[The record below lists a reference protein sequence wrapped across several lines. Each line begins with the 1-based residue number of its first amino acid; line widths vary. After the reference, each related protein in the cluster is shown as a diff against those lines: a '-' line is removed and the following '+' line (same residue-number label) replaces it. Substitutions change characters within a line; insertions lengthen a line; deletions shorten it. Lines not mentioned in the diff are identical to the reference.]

1 MARWRRSSNNHY
13 ESSWLARAFRSDM
26 KTAYEKREYLD
37 LQVVFASDRIR
48 KLLQQTEQVAA
59 SDATVLITGETGSGK
74 EMVARA
80 IHHHSKRQSKSWVDI
95 NCTALPENLL
105 ESELFGHERGAF
117 SGADAAKQGLF
128 ELANQGT
135 LFLDE
140 IGDLDPRLQVKLLRI
155 LDGAPYYRLGGV
167 RKVHVDVRLVTATN
181 QNLKEAAE
189 QGGRFRFDLYHRLS
203 QVRLT
208 VPPLRERPEDIAPL
222 AMHFLEIQKPGMR
235 ISREAMEVLEAYLW
249 PGNVRELR
257 NVVIGAAVF
266 APRMEITAEDLPE
279 EFHQSTFTSSL
290 ANLTVLGEAE
300 RAAITRVLEETR
312 GDQVHA
318 AEKLGIS
325 RRTLQRRIKSYRLK
339 IEHGVSV
346 RV

>member
-1 MARWRRSSNNHY
+1 
-13 ESSWLARAFRSDM
+13 M
-26 KTAYEKREYLD
+26 KTAYEKREYLGLD
-37 LQVVFASDRIR
+37 VVFSSDRIR
-48 KLLQQTEQVAA
+48 KVLQQAEQVAA

-80 IHHHSKRQSKSWVDI
+80 VHHYSKRRSKSWVDI

-117 SGADAAKQGLF
+117 SGADSAKPGLF
-128 ELANQGT
+128 ELANHGT

-140 IGDLDPRLQVKLLRI
+140 IGDVDPRLQVKLLRI

-167 RKVHVDVRLVTATN
+167 KKVNIDVRLVTATN

-189 QGGRFRFDLYHRLS
+189 QGRFRCDLYHRLS

-208 VPPLRERPEDIAPL
+208 VPPLRERREDIAPL
-222 AMHFLEIQKPGMR
+222 AMYFLEIQKLGMR
-235 ISREAMEVLEAYLW
+235 ISRDAIEVLEAYLW

-266 APRMEITAEDLPE
+266 ATRMEITAEDLPQE
-279 EFHQSTFTSSL
+279 LRHSTFTSSL
-290 ANLTVLGEAE
+290 VSLNALGEAE

-312 GDQVHA
+312 GHQVHA

-325 RRTLQRRIKSYRLK
+325 RRTLQRRIKSFGLK
-339 IEHGVSV
+339 VEREVSV

>member
-1 MARWRRSSNNHY
+1 MN
-13 ESSWLARAFRSDM
+13 
-26 KTAYEKREYLD
+26 TAYEKREYLGLD
-37 LQVVFASDRIR
+37 VVFSSDRIR
-48 KLLQQTEQVAA
+48 KVLQQAEQVAA
-59 SDATVLITGETGSGK
+59 SGATVLITGETGSGK

-80 IHHHSKRQSKSWVDI
+80 VHHYSKRRSQSWVDI

-117 SGADAAKQGLF
+117 SGADSAKQGLF
-128 ELANQGT
+128 ELANHGT

-140 IGDLDPRLQVKLLRI
+140 IGDIDPRLQVKLLRI
-155 LDGAPYYRLGGV
+155 LDGASYYRLGGV
-167 RKVHVDVRLVTATN
+167 KKVNIDVRLVTATN

-189 QGGRFRFDLYHRLS
+189 QGRFRSDLYHRLS

-208 VPPLRERPEDIAPL
+208 VPALRERPEDIAPL

-235 ISREAMEVLEAYLW
+235 ISREALEALETYLW

-266 APRMEITAEDLPE
+266 APRMEITAEDLPQE
-279 EFHQSTFTSSL
+279 LRQSMFTSSL
-290 ANLTVLGEAE
+290 VSLNALGEAE
-300 RAAITRVLEETR
+300 RAAISRVLEETH
-312 GDQVHA
+312 GHQVHA

-325 RRTLQRRIKSYRLK
+325 RRTLQRRIKSFGLK
-339 IEHGVSV
+339 VEREVSV

>member
-1 MARWRRSSNNHY
+1 
-13 ESSWLARAFRSDM
+13 M
-26 KTAYEKREYLD
+26 KTAYEKREYLGLD
-37 LQVVFASDRIR
+37 VVFSSDRIR
-48 KLLQQTEQVAA
+48 KVLQQAEQVAA

-80 IHHHSKRQSKSWVDI
+80 VHHYSKRRSKSWVDI

-117 SGADAAKQGLF
+117 SGADSAKQGLF
-128 ELANQGT
+128 ELANHGT

-140 IGDLDPRLQVKLLRI
+140 IGDVDPRLQVKLLRI

-167 RKVHVDVRLVTATN
+167 KKVNIDVRLVTATN

-189 QGGRFRFDLYHRLS
+189 QGRFRSDLYHRLS

-208 VPPLRERPEDIAPL
+208 VPPLRERAEDIAPL

-266 APRMEITAEDLPE
+266 APRMEITAEDLPQE
-279 EFHQSTFTSSL
+279 LRQSTFTSSL
-290 ANLTVLGEAE
+290 VSLNLLGEAE

-312 GDQVHA
+312 GHQVHA

-325 RRTLQRRIKSYRLK
+325 RRTLQRRIKSFGLK
-339 IEHGVSV
+339 IEREVSV

>member
-1 MARWRRSSNNHY
+1 MALWAKISNNRYKSLHT
-13 ESSWLARAFRSDM
+13 AM
-26 KTAYEKREYLD
+26 KTAYEKREYLG
-37 LQVVFASDRIR
+37 LEVVFASDRIR
-48 KLLQQTEQVAA
+48 KLLQKAEQVAA

-117 SGADAAKQGLF
+117 SGADSSKAGLF
-128 ELANQGT
+128 ELANLGT

-140 IGDLDPRLQVKLLRI
+140 IGDIDPRLQVKLLRI
-155 LDGAPYYRLGGV
+155 LDGASYYRLGGV
-167 RKVHVDVRLVTATN
+167 RKVNIDVRLVTATN
-181 QNLKEAAE
+181 QNLKDAAE
-189 QGGRFRFDLYHRLS
+189 QGRFRFDLYHRLS

-208 VPPLRERPEDIAPL
+208 VPPLRERPDDIAPL
-222 AMHFLEIQKPGMR
+222 TMHFLDKQKPGMR
-235 ISREAMEVLEAYLW
+235 VSREAMDVLEAYPW

-266 APRMEITAEDLPE
+266 APRMEIVAEDLPE
-279 EFHQSTFTSSL
+279 ELRQSTFVSSL
-290 ANLTVLGEAE
+290 ANLSALGEAE
-300 RAAITRVLEETR
+300 RAAISRVLEETQ
-312 GDQVHA
+312 GHQVHA

-325 RRTLQRRIKSYRLK
+325 RRTLQRRIKTYGLK
-339 IEHGVSV
+339 VEREVSV

>member
-1 MARWRRSSNNHY
+1 
-13 ESSWLARAFRSDM
+13 M
-26 KTAYEKREYLD
+26 KTAYEKREYLGLD
-37 LQVVFASDRIR
+37 VVFSSDRIR
-48 KLLQQTEQVAA
+48 KLLQQAEQVAA
-59 SDATVLITGETGSGK
+59 SDAAVLITGETGSGK

-80 IHHHSKRQSKSWVDI
+80 VHHHSKRRSKSWVDI

-117 SGADAAKQGLF
+117 SGADSAKQGLF
-128 ELANQGT
+128 ELANHGT

-140 IGDLDPRLQVKLLRI
+140 IGDIDSRLQVKLLRI

-167 RKVHVDVRLVTATN
+167 KKVNIDVRLVTATN

-189 QGGRFRFDLYHRLS
+189 QGRFRSDLYHRLS

-208 VPPLRERPEDIAPL
+208 VPPLRERREDIAPL
-222 AMHFLEIQKPGMR
+222 AMHFLEKQKPGMR
-235 ISREAMEVLEAYLW
+235 ISGEAMEVLEAYLW

-266 APRMEITAEDLPE
+266 ASRMDIMAEDLPQE
-279 EFHQSTFTSSL
+279 LHQSTFTSSL
-290 ANLTVLGEAE
+290 VSLNALGEAE
-300 RAAITRVLEETR
+300 RAAITRVLEETH
-312 GDQVHA
+312 GHQVHA

-325 RRTLQRRIKSYRLK
+325 RRTLQRRIKSFGLK
-339 IEHGVSV
+339 VEREVSV

>member
-1 MARWRRSSNNHY
+1 
-13 ESSWLARAFRSDM
+13 M
-26 KTAYEKREYLD
+26 KTAYEKREYLGLD
-37 LQVVFASDRIR
+37 VVFSSDRIR
-48 KLLQQTEQVAA
+48 KVLQQAEQVAA

-80 IHHHSKRQSKSWVDI
+80 VHHYSKRRSKSWVDI

-117 SGADAAKQGLF
+117 SGADSAKPGLF
-128 ELANQGT
+128 ELANHGT

-140 IGDLDPRLQVKLLRI
+140 IGDVDSRLQVKLLRI

-167 RKVHVDVRLVTATN
+167 KKVNIDVRLVTATN
-181 QNLKEAAE
+181 QNLKQAAE
-189 QGGRFRFDLYHRLS
+189 QGRFRSDLYHRLS

-222 AMHFLEIQKPGMR
+222 AMHFLETQKPGMR
-235 ISREAMEVLEAYLW
+235 ISREAMEVLEAHLW

-266 APRMEITAEDLPE
+266 ATRMEITAEDLPE
-279 EFHQSTFTSSL
+279 ELRQSLFTSSL
-290 ANLTVLGEAE
+290 VSLNALGEAE
-300 RAAITRVLEETR
+300 RAAISRVLEETH
-312 GDQVHA
+312 GHQVQA

-325 RRTLQRRIKSYRLK
+325 RRTLQRRIKSFGLK
-339 IEHGVSV
+339 VEREVSV

>member
-1 MARWRRSSNNHY
+1 
-13 ESSWLARAFRSDM
+13 M
-26 KTAYEKREYLD
+26 KTAYEKREYLG
-37 LQVVFASDRIR
+37 LEVVFNSDRIR
-48 KLLQQTEQVAA
+48 KLLQQAEQVAA

-74 EMVARA
+74 EMIARA
-80 IHHHSKRQSKSWVDI
+80 VHHYSNRRSRSWVDI

-117 SGADAAKQGLF
+117 SGADSAKQGLF
-128 ELANQGT
+128 ELANHGT

-140 IGDLDPRLQVKLLRI
+140 IGDVDPRLQVKLLRI

-167 RKVHVDVRLVTATN
+167 RKVNVDVRLVTATN

-189 QGGRFRFDLYHRLS
+189 QGRFRSDLYHRLS

-208 VPPLRERPEDIAPL
+208 VPPLRDRPEDIAPL
-222 AMHFLEIQKPGMR
+222 AMHFLEKQKPGMR
-235 ISREAMEVLEAYLW
+235 FSREATEVLEAYLW

-266 APRMEITAEDLPE
+266 APRMDITAEDLPQE
-279 EFHQSTFTSSL
+279 LHQSTFTSSL
-290 ANLTVLGEAE
+290 VSLNALGEAE

-312 GDQVHA
+312 GHQVQA

-325 RRTLQRRIKSYRLK
+325 RCTLQRRIKSFGLK
-339 IEHGVSV
+339 VEREVSV
-346 RV
+346 RL

>member
-1 MARWRRSSNNHY
+1 
-13 ESSWLARAFRSDM
+13 M
-26 KTAYEKREYLD
+26 KTVFEKREYLGLD
-37 LQVVFASDRIR
+37 VVFCSDRIR
-48 KLLQQTEQVAA
+48 KLLQQAEQVAA

-80 IHHHSKRQSKSWVDI
+80 VHHYSKRRSKSWVDI

-117 SGADAAKQGLF
+117 SGADSAKQGLF
-128 ELANQGT
+128 ELANHGT

-140 IGDLDPRLQVKLLRI
+140 IGDIDPRLQVKLLRI

-167 RKVHVDVRLVTATN
+167 KKVNVDVRLVTATN
-181 QNLKEAAE
+181 QNLKEAVE
-189 QGGRFRFDLYHRLS
+189 QGRFRSDLYHRLS

-222 AMHFLEIQKPGMR
+222 AMHFLEKQKPHMR
-235 ISREAMEVLEAYLW
+235 ISREAMEVLEAHLW

-266 APRMEITAEDLPE
+266 APRMEIVAEDLPQE
-279 EFHQSTFTSSL
+279 LRQSTFTSSL
-290 ANLTVLGEAE
+290 VGLNALGEAE
-300 RAAITRVLEETR
+300 RAAITQVLEETR
-312 GDQVHA
+312 GHQVHA
-318 AEKLGIS
+318 AERLGIS
-325 RRTLQRRIKSYRLK
+325 RRTLQRRIKSFGLK
-339 IEHGVSV
+339 VEREVSV

>member
-1 MARWRRSSNNHY
+1 
-13 ESSWLARAFRSDM
+13 M
-26 KTAYEKREYLD
+26 KTAFEKREYLD
-37 LQVVFASDRIR
+37 LQVVFASERIR
-48 KLLQQTEQVAA
+48 KLLQQAEQVAA

-80 IHHHSKRQSKSWVDI
+80 VHHYSKRRSKSWVDI

-128 ELANQGT
+128 ELANHGT

-140 IGDLDPRLQVKLLRI
+140 IGDVDQRLQVKLLRI

-167 RKVHVDVRLVTATN
+167 RKVNVDVRLVTATN

-189 QGGRFRFDLYHRLS
+189 QGRFRSDLYHRLA

-235 ISREAMEVLEAYLW
+235 ISRDAIEVLEAYPW

-266 APRMEITAEDLPE
+266 APRMEITEEDLPQE
-279 EFHQSTFTSSL
+279 LRRSMFTSSL
-290 ANLTVLGEAE
+290 VSLNALGEAE

-312 GDQVHA
+312 GHQVHA

-325 RRTLQRRIKSYRLK
+325 RRTLQRRIKSFGLK
-339 IEHGVSV
+339 IEREVSV

>member
-1 MARWRRSSNNHY
+1 
-13 ESSWLARAFRSDM
+13 M
-26 KTAYEKREYLD
+26 KTAYEQREYLD
-37 LQVVFASDRIR
+37 LQVVFASDWIR
-48 KLLQQTEQVAA
+48 KLLQQAKQVAA

-80 IHHHSKRQSKSWVDI
+80 VHHYSERRSRSWVDI

-105 ESELFGHERGAF
+105 ENELFGHERGAF
-117 SGADAAKQGLF
+117 SGADSAKQGLF
-128 ELANQGT
+128 ELANHGT

-140 IGDLDPRLQVKLLRI
+140 IGDVDSRLQVKLLRI

-167 RKVHVDVRLVTATN
+167 KKVNVDVRLVTATN

-189 QGGRFRFDLYHRLS
+189 QGRFRSDLYHRLS

-208 VPPLRERPEDIAPL
+208 VPPLRDRPEDIAPL

-235 ISREAMEVLEAYLW
+235 ISREAVEVLEGYPW

-266 APRMEITAEDLPE
+266 APRMEIVAEDLPQE
-279 EFHQSTFTSSL
+279 LRRSTFTSNLVSL
-290 ANLTVLGEAE
+290 NALGEAE

-312 GDQVHA
+312 GHQVQA
-318 AEKLGIS
+318 AERLGIS
-325 RRTLQRRIKSYRLK
+325 RRTLQRRIKSFGLK
-339 IEHGVSV
+339 IDREVSV

>member
-1 MARWRRSSNNHY
+1 
-13 ESSWLARAFRSDM
+13 M
-26 KTAYEKREYLD
+26 KTAYETREYLD
-37 LQVVFASDRIR
+37 LQVVFASERIR
-48 KLLQQTEQVAA
+48 KLLQQAEQVAD
-59 SDATVLITGETGSGK
+59 SEATVLINGETGSGK

-80 IHHHSKRQSKSWVDI
+80 IHHHSRRRSKSWVDI

-117 SGADAAKQGLF
+117 SGADSSKQGLF

-155 LDGAPYYRLGGV
+155 LDGASFYRLGGT

-181 QNLKEAAE
+181 QNLKAAAE
-189 QGGRFRFDLYHRLS
+189 QGRFRFDLYHRLS
-203 QVRLT
+203 QVRFT
-208 VPPLRERPEDIAPL
+208 VPPLRERPEDVAPL
-222 AMHFLEIQKPGMR
+222 TTHFLEKQRPGMR
-235 ISREAMEVLEAYLW
+235 ISREAMELLEAYPW

-257 NVVIGAAVF
+257 NVVIGAAVL
-266 APRMEITAEDLPE
+266 APRMEITINDLPE
-279 EFHQSTFTSSL
+279 DLRHSTFASSL
-290 ANLTVLGEAE
+290 ANLNALGEAE
-300 RAAITRVLEETR
+300 REAISRVLEQT
-312 GDQVHA
+312 GGHQLHA

-325 RRTLQRRIKSYRLK
+325 RRTLQRRIKSYGLK
-339 IEHGVSV
+339 VEREVSV

>member
-1 MARWRRSSNNHY
+1 
-13 ESSWLARAFRSDM
+13 M
-26 KTAYEKREYLD
+26 KTAYEKREYLGLD
-37 LQVVFASDRIR
+37 VVFSSDRIR
-48 KLLQQTEQVAA
+48 KLLQQAEQVAA
-59 SDATVLITGETGSGK
+59 SDAAVLITGETGSGK

-80 IHHHSKRQSKSWVDI
+80 VHHHSKRRSKSWVDI

-117 SGADAAKQGLF
+117 SGADSAKQGLF
-128 ELANQGT
+128 ELANHGT

-140 IGDLDPRLQVKLLRI
+140 IGDIDSRLQVKLLRI

-167 RKVHVDVRLVTATN
+167 KKVNIDVRLVTATN

-189 QGGRFRFDLYHRLS
+189 QGRFRSDLYHRLS

-208 VPPLRERPEDIAPL
+208 VPPLRERREDIAPL
-222 AMHFLEIQKPGMR
+222 AMHFLEKQKPGMR
-235 ISREAMEVLEAYLW
+235 ISGEAMEVLEAYLW

-266 APRMEITAEDLPE
+266 ASRMDIMAEDLPQE
-279 EFHQSTFTSSL
+279 LHQSTFTSSL
-290 ANLTVLGEAE
+290 VSLNALGEAE
-300 RAAITRVLEETR
+300 RAAITRVLEETH
-312 GDQVHA
+312 GHQVHA

-325 RRTLQRRIKSYRLK
+325 RRTLQRKIKSFGLK
-339 IEHGVSV
+339 VEREVSV